1 MTAVT
6 YEPGRLT
13 LVPEAFLTLAALAAG
28 TAPDELAAATDLSA
42 PHGHLAQLRTA
53 GAVVGDHVDADLRE
67 VVTAVTDAVCELQLD
82 VDDRRVMGWVAP
94 DTCVLLLPADD
105 GRVDVVAAPTTSFP
119 RVIAD
124 LTGLGPRVAPPRQLA
139 VELGPTDLETLL
151 VTAPDAVTS
160 QARAG
165 GLDEA
170 AAAALAELVT
180 EFRSRW
186 RVAVSW
192 GPATTDRRALEVLDA
207 PSGLWW
213 VDRRTEGVRVATTT
227 PTDVYAAVTA
237 LLPDAEELTE
247 SPTADDPDV

>member
-13 LVPEAFLTLAALAAG
+13 LALEAFLTLAAVAAGAGPDGLAAI
-28 TAPDELAAATDLSA
+28 TDLSA
-42 PHGHLAQLRTA
+42 PHEHLTQLRAA
-53 GAVVGDHVDADLRE
+53 GAVIGDHVDADLRE
-67 VVTAVTDAVCELQLD
+67 VATAVTDAVCELQLD

-139 VELGPTDLETLL
+139 VELGPADLEALL
-151 VTAPDAVTS
+151 VTTPDAVT
-160 QARAG
+160 ALTHDAG
-165 GLDEA
+165 VEEA
-170 AAAALAELVT
+170 TATALAELVT

-192 GPATTDRRALEVLDA
+192 GPAATDRRSLEVLDA

-213 VDRRTEGVRVATTT
+213 VDRRTDGVRLATTT
-227 PTDVYAAVTA
+227 PTDVYAAITA
-237 LLPDAEELTE
+237 VLPDAEEL
-247 SPTADDPDV
+247 PGG